1 MDKKTSEVSLGATLY
16 EINKEIMKKESVLS
30 KDKIEEIQGQLETWF
45 NWYADSY
52 VMLLCRERYDF
63 TVFHM
68 YAKHN
73 SNPPKLAAKEL
84 IELLKERGQ
93 ILSMEKEIDDNK
105 WEIWLKINKKVFA
118 YYLFPCDDFIIEC

>member
-1 MDKKTSEVSLGATLY
+1 MDKKTSEVSLGTLY
-16 EINKEIMKKESVLS
+16 DMNKEIMKKESALS
-30 KDKIEEIQGQLETWF
+30 KEKIEEIQGQLETWF

-105 WEIWLKINKKVFA
+105 WEIWLKINKEVFA